1 MEITLS
7 GEFDSTVDTKGR
19 FLMPA
24 LLKKQLPQNELE
36 QLWLNRS
43 IDNTRCLVLY
53 PGTVW
58 FRELKRIYSKNR
70 YNPKVETFGRLFQ
83 AGAAPVSFDSSSRVL
98 IPKKLLD
105 MAGIQK
111 DIVLKAAFDRVE
123 IWSKEAYED
132 YLSNTPFSLEQLAA
146 EVMGGD
152 ED

>member
-1 MEITLS
+1 MEIILS
-7 GEFDSTVDTKGR
+7 GEFESTVDAKGR

-53 PGTVW
+53 PGSVW

-83 AGAAPVSFDSSSRVL
+83 AGAAPVTFDANSRVL

-105 MAGIQK
+105 HSGIQRE
-111 DIVLKAAFDRVE
+111 IILKAALDRIE
-123 IWSKEAYED
+123 IWSKEAYDE
-132 YLSNTPFSLEQLAA
+132 YLNNTPFSLEQLAA
-146 EVMGGD
+146 EVMGD
-152 ED
+152 DAD